1 MQAHTLAGI
10 AWDPQIRGYL
20 TIVVAVAV
28 LMGSVYLILATNVAN
43 RLGFLIA
50 VTAVFGWM
58 TIMASVW
65 WMYGIG
71 MKGEAATWEVE
82 EIHYGDLATAANDR
96 TAQLDTTAL
105 PDHNVLDDAEPDE
118 FKRLEEELEPT
129 LGGGWV
135 LLAPSNPAR
144 GEAQAV
150 VDAFLK
156 DAGITLPTADPAK
169 PLSISSTDDY
179 ETLYAFEQGGKDDLA
194 DDADRFDRIKH
205 ELRTAVQIT
214 HPVHYAIIQVQPVVP
229 QETKP
234 GGAAPTPIIDESK
247 PVITVLM
254 TRNLGDLRFPSAM
267 ITIGSGLVFGL
278 LCNMLHRRDRLV
290 AAVRANPVPART

>member
-1 MQAHTLAGI
+1 MLSLLAGI

-20 TIVVAVAV
+20 TVAVAV
-28 LMGSVYLILATNVAN
+28 VILMGSIYLILATNVAT
-43 RLGFLIA
+43 RLGFLIV
-50 VTAVFGWM
+50 VTGLFGWM
-58 TIMASVW
+58 MIMGATW
-65 WMYGIG
+65 WIYGIG
-71 MKGEAATWEVE
+71 MKGEAPTWEVE

-96 TAQLDTTAL
+96 AAQLDTSEL
-105 PDHNVLDDAEPDE
+105 PDHNVLDDAEPAE
-118 FKRLEEELEPT
+118 FERLEDELEPT

-156 DAGITLPTADPAK
+156 DADITLPTADPAK
-169 PLSISSTDDY
+169 PLAIDSTEDY
-179 ETLYAFEQGGKDDLA
+179 ETLYAFEQGGKDDLP
-194 DDADRFDRIKH
+194 DDPDRIDRITH
-205 ELRTAVQIT
+205 EIKSLLKIT

-229 QETKP
+229 QETEP
-234 GGAAPTPIIDESK
+234 GSAPPTPIIDDTK

-267 ITIGSGLVFGL
+267 ITIGSGLIFGL
-278 LCNMLHRRDRLV
+278 LCNMLHRRDRMV